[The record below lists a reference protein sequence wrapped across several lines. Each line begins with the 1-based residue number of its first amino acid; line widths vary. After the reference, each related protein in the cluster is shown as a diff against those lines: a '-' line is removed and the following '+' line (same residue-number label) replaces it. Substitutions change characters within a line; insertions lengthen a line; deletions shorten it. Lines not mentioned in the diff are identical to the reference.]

1 MGVDLNQIIRMFS
14 MFLNNSWNIVIPLLR
29 NRSYTTDESSIN
41 DWIQS
46 NWEILVERKILEINN
61 YLEVYGSGADFNE
74 ESSRITDIKALPTYF
89 ISVFVEEAEDILNKE
104 QIKNKEYNFEK
115 LVGCK
120 DCCYIDAPPFDFVFI
135 EDEEKERVFSLNK
148 VELKVKKVENK
159 DIIIK

>member
-61 YLEVYGSGADFNE
+61 DLEVYGSGADFNE
-74 ESSRITDIKALPTYF
+74 ESSRI
-89 ISVFVEEAEDILNKE
+89 ISNIWKEENIMMLM
-104 QIKNKEYNFEK
+104 EK
-115 LVGCK
+115 
-120 DCCYIDAPPFDFVFI
+120 F
-135 EDEEKERVFSLNK
+135 
-148 VELKVKKVENK
+148 
-159 DIIIK
+159 